1 MKWQGKE
8 WKNETGHNFKKT
20 LSFEKDPVNR
30 SYLQSMLSIAKKHFK
45 MLESDV

>member
-30 SYLQSMLSIAKKHFK
+30 SYRDDKRENSLL
-45 MLESDV
+45 